1 LDTKDQYS
9 IYLTVTKA
17 GLKRDMKQRFF
28 RGSHSVDTIEL
39 ERDLQAMQIS
49 LPMQCSQWNLEKV
62 DFLVRSCKILADKHM
77 PVRKYTKR
85 EDKLN

>member
-1 LDTKDQYS
+1 
-9 IYLTVTKA
+9 
-17 GLKRDMKQRFF
+17 MKQRFF
-28 RGSHSVDTIEL
+28 RGSHSVDIIAL

-49 LPMQCSQWNLEKV
+49 LPMQCSLWNLEKV

-85 EDKLN
+85 EDKLNHSTR